1 MVIPVRDG
9 AVFLPRC
16 LESLRASTHPV
27 ECIVVDDGSSDN
39 SAAIAEAAGAVVLHA
54 RGGRGPAAA
63 RNLGAAHASGDLL
76 VFVDADVCVR
86 PDTID
91 QIRLRFEM
99 DARLDALIGSYDD
112 EPAGDG
118 FVSQYKNLL
127 HHFVHQ
133 HGRAEAATFW
143 AACGAIR
150 REVFAEAGG
159 FDESYTRPCIEDI
172 ELGYRLRQRGRRI
185 VLDSSIQVKHLKP
198 YRLAVLLRSDIL
210 DRALPWTRLI
220 LFSGRLPN
228 DLNLKLEQR
237 ISAALVLGAAALA
250 PACAA
255 TGFPIAWACLP
266 LLGAIVL
273 NRSFFGFLARKRGW
287 GFAAGAAPLQWAY
300 YVYSTL
306 AFAAGAALY
315 AMDWRDRRPI
325 PNEIP
330 LPLPA
335 PVPRRDAQGR
345 GAALPG

>member
-1 MVIPVRDG
+1 MVLTVSVVVPVHNG
-9 AVFLPRC
+9 AAFLPRC
-16 LESLRASTHPV
+16 LESLRASKRPL
-27 ECIVVDDGSSDN
+27 ECIVVDDRSSDT

-91 QIRLRFEM
+91 RIGLRFEM
-99 DARLDALIGSYDD
+99 DPRLDALIGSYDD

-133 HGRAEAATFW
+133 HGREEAATFW

-150 REVFAEAGG
+150 REVFEAAGG
-159 FDESYTRPCIEDI
+159 FDEAYTRACIEDV
-172 ELGYRLRQRGRRI
+172 ELGYRLRQGGRRI
-185 VLDSSIQVKHLKP
+185 VLDPAIQVKHLKS
-198 YRLAVLLRSDIL
+198 YRLRSLLRSDIV

-220 LFSGRLPN
+220 LASRTLPD

-237 ISAALVLGAAALA
+237 VSAALVLGAAALA
-250 PACAA
+250 SACAA

-266 LLGAIVL
+266 LLGAIIL
-273 NRSFFGFLARKRGW
+273 NRGFFSFLAGKRGW
-287 GFAAGAAPLQWAY
+287 SFAAGAAPLQWAY

-315 AMDWRDRRPI
+315 AMDLPDRR
-325 PNEIP
+325 
-330 LPLPA
+330 
-335 PVPRRDAQGR
+335 RRLRDEC
-345 GAALPG
+345 AAIRPDTPPCS